1 MKFAATTP
9 FSLPPNFWTTNRVLA
24 ELLKLGLKV
33 HGNPNFNAKNQ
44 VFVYTVTQVAV
55 LRTELKRNVLKLSQ
69 ALGVRVVN
77 LKKLL
82 EQAVES
88 QNMYLLIQVTKPAC
102 LFVLRAPN
110 RTDEEEKTKGPPFD
124 IFSQVKFF
132 CGGMSFSSKA
142 GFSPDVE
149 NFPLAPL
156 DTTKVVR
163 RNVGDLSANSLHSI
177 APDPTGFQPGTPS
190 KPRPPVLK
198 RKAPESQKK
207 KAGGTNKKLKQ
218 KLFF

>member
-1 MKFAATTP
+1 MKFSPSA
-9 FSLPPNFWTTNRVLA
+9 FSLPPDFVQTNRVLA
-24 ELLKLGLKV
+24 ELVELGLKFR
-33 HGNPNFNAKNQ
+33 GKPFFNAKNQ

-55 LRTELKRNVLKLSQ
+55 LRTEFKRNVLKLSQ

-82 EQAVES
+82 EQAVKRKE
-88 QNMYLLIQVTKPAC
+88 MYVLIQVTKPAC
-102 LFVLRAPN
+102 LCVLRAPN

-124 IFSQVKFF
+124 IFSQVNFF

-142 GFSPDVE
+142 GYNPDVE
-149 NFPLAPL
+149 NFPL
-156 DTTKVVR
+156 DDETNQ
-163 RNVGDLSANSLHSI
+163 NVGDLSANSLHSI

-207 KAGGTNKKLKQ
+207 AGGTNKKLKQ
-218 KLFF
+218 RLFF